1 MSNPAALLSA
11 TSALL
16 GTAIEVILRDQ
27 FYQDLIVKM
36 RQEGRTVPTL
46 MELESAKIRVKDALA
61 TLDEAIKERETGPA
75 DGE

>member
-1 MSNPAALLSA
+1 MPSKIALLNA

-46 MELESAKIRVKDALA
+46 MELESARLRVSAALEELDAA
-61 TLDEAIKERETGPA
+61 IAEARAED
-75 DGE
+75 DGK